1 MRKGE
6 ITRQFIIE
14 KAAPIINRKGMAGTS
29 LSDIME
35 ATRLAKGCLYGNF
48 DNKEAICLESFNF
61 LAQRYASDLKAHLS
75 RYPLGKA
82 RLLAYLDFSLK
93 GKFRDE
99 NGGCPVI
106 NFGSEADD
114 TNPLIRERVRQT
126 IRSTQEMLK
135 QMITDA
141 IEAGELQ
148 PTADAG
154 LLALKFYTMLEGAVL
169 ISRIENNNKSLE
181 QITELIKSEI
191 QAISQ

>member
-35 ATRLAKGCLYGNF
+35 ATKLAKGCLYGNF
-48 DNKEAICLESFNF
+48 DNKEEICLESFNF
-61 LAQRYASDLKAHLS
+61 LAQRYASELKAHLS
-75 RYPLGKA
+75 SYPAGKA
-82 RLLAYLDFSLK
+82 RLLAYLDFSLT

-114 TNPLIRERVRQT
+114 TNPVIRERVRQT
-126 IRSTQEMLK
+126 IRGVQEMLK

-141 IEAGELQ
+141 IGLGEFK
-148 PTADAG
+148 PTVDAG
-154 LLALKFYTMLEGAVL
+154 LLALKVYTMLEGAVL
-169 ISRIENNNKSLE
+169 ISRIENSNSQLE
-181 QITELIKSEI
+181 QITKLIQNEIEEISE
-191 QAISQ
+191 

>member
-35 ATRLAKGCLYGNF
+35 ATQLAKGCLYGNF
-48 DNKEAICLESFNF
+48 DNKEEICLESFNF
-61 LAQRYASDLKAHLS
+61 LTQRYASELKGHLS
-75 RYPLGKA
+75 NYPAGKA
-82 RLLAYLDFSLK
+82 RLLAYLDFSLHS
-93 GKFRDE
+93 KFRDE

-114 TNPLIRERVRQT
+114 TNPVIRERVKQT
-126 IRSTQEMLK
+126 IRGTQEMLK

-141 IEAGELQ
+141 IGLDQ
-148 PTADAG
+148 FKPTVDAR

-169 ISRIENNNKSLE
+169 ISRIENSNIQLE
-181 QITELIKSEI
+181 QITKLIQNEI
-191 QAISQ
+191 EEISQ

>member
-29 LSDIME
+29 LSDIMD
-35 ATRLAKGCLYGNF
+35 ATQLAKGCLYGNF
-48 DNKEAICLESFNF
+48 DNKEEICLESFNF
-61 LAQRYASDLKAHLS
+61 LTQHYAAELKAHLS
-75 RYPLGKA
+75 AYPAGKA
-82 RLLAYLDFSLK
+82 RLLAYLDFSLQ

-106 NFGSEADD
+106 NFGAEADD

-126 IRSTQEMLK
+126 IRGMQEVLK
-135 QMITDA
+135 QMIADA
-141 IEAGELQ
+141 IGLGEIK
-148 PTADAG
+148 PTVDPQ

-169 ISRIENNNKSLE
+169 ISRIENSNTQLE
-181 QITELIKSEI
+181 QITKLIQNEI
-191 QAISQ
+191 EEISH

>member
-75 RYPLGKA
+75 GYPLGKA
-82 RLLAYLDFSLK
+82 RLLAYLDFSLR

-114 TNPLIRERVRQT
+114 TNPVIRERVRQT
-126 IRSTQEMLK
+126 IRNTQEMLK

-141 IEAGELQ
+141 IDLGEFK
-148 PTADAG
+148 PTVDAG

-169 ISRIENNNKSLE
+169 ISRIENNNLSLE
-181 QITELIKSEI
+181 QITKLIEDEI
-191 QAISQ
+191 EAISQ